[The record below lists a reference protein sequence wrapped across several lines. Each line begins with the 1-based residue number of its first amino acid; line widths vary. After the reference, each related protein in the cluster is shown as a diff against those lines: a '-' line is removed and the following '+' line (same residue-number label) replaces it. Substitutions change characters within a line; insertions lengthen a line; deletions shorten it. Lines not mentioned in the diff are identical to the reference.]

1 MNKQIEIVRY
11 KDIYKDQLV
20 SVWEK
25 SVKATHHFLSPQDFI
40 SIKEIVRSIDFNAF
54 EVYCLVKVSEVIGFI
69 GVLERKV
76 EMLFLDP
83 GYFSQGLGKR
93 LVDFAIADLKV
104 DKVDVNEQN
113 ASAVK
118 FYLKLGFKTY
128 ERTDKDD
135 QGLDYP
141 LLRMKLI

>member
-54 EVYCLVKVSEVIGFI
+54 EVYCLVEVSEVIGFI

-83 GYFSQGLGKR
+83 DHFGQRLGKK
-93 LVDFAIADLKV
+93 LMDFALIELKA